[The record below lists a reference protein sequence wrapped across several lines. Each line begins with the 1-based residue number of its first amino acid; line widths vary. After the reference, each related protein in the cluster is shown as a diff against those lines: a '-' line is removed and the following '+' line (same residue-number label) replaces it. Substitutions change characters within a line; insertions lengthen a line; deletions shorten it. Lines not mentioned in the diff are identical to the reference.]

1 MEASRAAGSPR
12 EEEEKE
18 NETLP
23 RDPGHPPSSFSV
35 DRALHWVTVTYPL
48 LLRSWF
54 PAQTA
59 SASSPPSAQ
68 TQAMQENET
77 LNEENP
83 QPNEQ
88 PQEDEYVIQK
98 ERWEERA
105 ALQSILQPLP
115 LHLLGGQENFVV
127 FSDFTIQV
135 RVTGR
140 TGGCEKDFLKEV
152 ADHLWKHEICLQTED
167 YREDSSHFL
176 LIFCPVATS
185 VGSDIANALEGLG
198 SEPKAVLVLLHH
210 KVREST
216 SYVNTKEQAQ
226 HPAVVRTVHARYLLD
241 DGFYACQ
248 MNKEAVVQV
257 AEALKDHWKDS

>member
-1 MEASRAAGSPR
+1 MEFPIPAGSPR
-12 EEEEKE
+12 EKEEKE
-18 NETLP
+18 GAGPGREALP
-23 RDPGHPPSSFSV
+23 QDWVALRYSTPFFSFF
-35 DRALHWVTVTYPL
+35 RAVSF
-48 LLRSWF
+48 LRSSLSF
-54 PAQTA
+54 QTV
-59 SASSPPSAQ
+59 SASSPPMP
-68 TQAMQENET
+68 QAHVRQENET
-77 LNEENP
+77 LNEENL

-88 PQEDEYVIQK
+88 PQEDEFDIQK
-98 ERWEERA
+98 
-105 ALQSILQPLP
+105 
-115 LHLLGGQENFVV
+115 G
-127 FSDFTIQV
+127 FTIQV

-140 TGGCEKDFLKEV
+140 TGGCEKDFLKEI

-185 VGSDIANALEGLG
+185 VGSDIANALEGLS

-216 SYVNTKEQAQ
+216 SFIDTKEQAQ

-248 MNKEAVVQV
+248 MNEEAVAQV
-257 AEALKDHWKDS
+257 AEALKDHWEDS